1 MKTIRL
7 KCAYTRVID
16 ILYALLALLYLIE
29 KQQQITREKAMLLFR
44 KDKLSIVV
52 RCNRQNSVIELQHM
66 TPYMN
71 EYHTN
76 IHS

>member
-1 MKTIRL
+1 
-7 KCAYTRVID
+7 
-16 ILYALLALLYLIE
+16 
-29 KQQQITREKAMLLFR
+29 MLLFR

-76 IHS
+76 IHSYRKDCAGSRGSNVTVGRAIHREMVAVN

>member
-1 MKTIRL
+1 MCL
-7 KCAYTRVID
+7 YTSDRYPIHPVG
-16 ILYALLALLYLIE
+16 LLYLIE

-52 RCNRQNSVIELQHM
+52 RCNKQNSVIELQNM